1 MIDFDRYEQ
10 TAAWLEYCDGMSR
23 FEAETEAARRQGL
36 KRHEVKNA
44 NRIGDTTASGHQR
57 QADARQSKNNMPRV
71 QPAPQKEN

>member
-1 MIDFDRYEQ
+1 MIDLDAYEQ
-10 TAAWLEYCDGMSR
+10 TSAWLEYCDGMSR

-57 QADARQSKNNMPRV
+57 PSNARQPAHHLSVV
-71 QPAPQKEN
+71 QPSPQKEN